1 MANRSRR
8 QNPYDISSDF
18 AGFIVRPEPTEP
30 QPSKTR
36 RKKEMHALQALG
48 EQLVGLA
55 PDALA
60 TLALPERL
68 ADAIA
73 AARRITGFEARRRQM
88 QYIGRLMREVDAAPT
103 AAGIANMQAR
113 SQRANRLQHETENW
127 RDRLLAEEGALTELA
142 SAHPGLDTQQL
153 RTLIRNA
160 RREQAQGRAPHAAR
174 ALFRALRGILA
185 EPEHAAAEERR
196 S

>member
-1 MANRSRR
+1 M
-8 QNPYDISSDF
+8 
-18 AGFIVRPEPTEP
+18 
-30 QPSKTR
+30 
-36 RKKEMHALQALG
+36 QALG
-48 EQLVGLA
+48 AELVELAEGQLA
-55 PDALA
+55 
-60 TLALPERL
+60 ALPLGEPL
-68 ADAIA
+68 AQAVLEA
-73 AARRITGFEARRRQM
+73 KRIRSHEAKRRQL

>member
-1 MANRSRR
+1 M
-8 QNPYDISSDF
+8 
-18 AGFIVRPEPTEP
+18 RPEPTEP

-73 AARRITGFEARRRQM
+73 EARRITGFEARRRQM
-88 QYIGRLMREVDAAPT
+88 QYIGRLMREVDAAPI

-160 RREQAQGRAPHAAR
+160 RREQAQGRAPHASR
-174 ALFRALRGILA
+174 ALFRALRGVLA
-185 EPEHAAAEERR
+185 EPDDAAAEERR